1 MHSKLRTNNTPQQQ
15 HQQYQLHQQ
24 HWLQQQQQQQQ
35 FCCFACCCC
44 FRHIIVFFFYRT
56 ARFCFVFFFFN
67 GFVEIPGNSKQTS
80 NSSNHTPATYPQK
93 RRSFF
98 FDLKNKTFI
107 SITMTIF
114 GVCFSVSFHFVS
126 KICEFFGA
134 FFIAHTQLHTHTG
147 WHTHSHRLAMC
158 IGS

>member
-56 ARFCFVFFFFN
+56 ARFCFVFFFN

-114 GVCFSVSFHFVS
+114 DVCFSVSFHFVS